1 MATIP
6 HPPPRRTRSLG
17 LTLCQLAVPALAI
30 PSAIGVATFFRIA
43 DGVDH
48 WTLQGVIAASGFEL
62 MNVGLAV
69 LDIRHPGLHP
79 TVQRVRFWSVTTAIT
94 LNIIAHYGERVP
106 QLDRIDP
113 VAGLLALVASVPLAV
128 LYVALAGLLHE
139 LAACDHTAAASGAE
153 RAAELATMH
162 TELATRGREAEQAG
176 TALASS
182 RAQHAAERARLQG
195 EARAQQQGLAAE
207 LARLQG
213 EARAQQQG
221 LATELAA
228 ARARSASLHE
238 ELVLAREAHTRELQ
252 AARAASAR
260 AEGHSQQRT
269 DECAGLRTQL
279 ATQADHSRAALMRE
293 AQALRS
299 AHGWG
304 ASEIGRQ
311 LGWPESTVRGWLP
324 AAHAVS
330 AAD

>member
-162 TELATRGREAEQAG
+162 TELATRCREAEQAG

-182 RAQHAAERARLQG
+182 RAQHAAER
-195 EARAQQQGLAAE
+195 
-207 LARLQG
+207 ARLQG

-260 AEGHSQQRT
+260 AEGHSQQRA